1 MKKKKNN
8 KRIDLS
14 REIIITT
21 IIVTDCDSQVI
32 EKILKEINKVLS
44 GNYQNYEILIVDN
57 NSRDDTVS
65 EIRALHR
72 QIPHIKIIRLSKA
85 TSTDIAFTAGLDNC
99 IGDYAVLL
107 DSKVVSPTV
116 IPYLIN
122 LLLEK
127 YDIVI
132 AKSIER
138 AIAKWS
144 FSGLFLSTIEKL
156 STHGFSYEPIHL
168 LGVNRKAINSITRI
182 RRKSRNLSY
191 ISYAIGFRRVIMEYK
206 PLKGSR
212 QVRVPNFFEIL
223 LLVTDIVISNSFKPI
238 RILAAVGMTIS
249 MVFLIYVIF
258 VAISAV
264 FFKTY
269 FAPKGW
275 VTLAS
280 VIGGMFFLLF
290 SLLTLISEYIIRILN
305 ESRNEPL
312 YFIADE
318 MDKSIININRDKL
331 NVV

>member
-1 MKKKKNN
+1 M
-8 KRIDLS
+8 S
-14 REIIITT
+14 
-21 IIVTDCDSQVI
+21 
-32 EKILKEINKVLS
+32 KV
-44 GNYQNYEILIVDN
+44 
-57 NSRDDTVS
+57 
-65 EIRALHR
+65 RALHR

-85 TSTDIAFTAGLDNC
+85 TSTDIAFSAGLDNC

-107 DSKVVSPTV
+107 DIKVVSPSA
-116 IPYLIN
+116 ILYLIDP
-122 LLLEK
+122 LLEK

-132 AKSIER
+132 AKSVER
-138 AIAKWS
+138 TIAKWS
-144 FSGLFLSTIEKL
+144 LSGLFLSTIEKL

-191 ISYAIGFRRVIMEYK
+191 ISHLIGFRRLIMEYK
-206 PLKGSR
+206 PLMGNIK
-212 QVRVPNFFEIL
+212 VKTPNFFEIL
-223 LLVTDIVISNSFKPI
+223 LIVTDIVISNSFKPI
-238 RILAAVGMTIS
+238 RILATAGMIIS
-249 MVFLIYVIF
+249 MVFLMYVIF
-258 VAISAV
+258 VVISAV

-280 VIGGMFFLLF
+280 VLGGMFFLLF

-318 MDKSIININRDKL
+318 MDKSVINLNKDKL